1 MRLAP
6 QLLYVLE
13 TRRELP
19 MPLDEHGA
27 SSPNN
32 IIDLPELNAISEHYG
47 REFIPYPFFYNT
59 PSPHATMTEELDYRN
74 SVLSRYK
81 LGELPFFREWFD
93 SYLKADIWVEARVYC
108 AATDTTS
115 LVMTHRTGNSG
126 YFSTQRLG
134 DNFIEARSIS
144 PYDIGPAIARAA
156 QLTKPGSRQAITL
169 PGDSPV
175 ERSLTDPEDRQGF
188 SVSVSK
194 ESDGR
199 DITYVDTP
207 TTAMGMAQSHWQ
219 PSRRWGYDT
228 EKPFVKWV
236 TIAADGDYVSTRDLS
251 HWSPMTSESLTR
263 RIDELIASDVK
274 AVRAAR
280 GID

>member
-1 MRLAP
+1 
-6 QLLYVLE
+6 
-13 TRRELP
+13 
-19 MPLDEHGA
+19 MPTDEHGA

-32 IIDLPELNAISEHYG
+32 IITLPELNAISEHYG

-59 PSPHATMTEELDYRN
+59 LSPHPTMAEEIDYRN
-74 SVLSRYK
+74 SVLTRYK

-93 SYLKADIWVEARVYC
+93 SYLKADIWVEARLHC

-126 YFSTQRLG
+126 YFSIQRHG

-144 PYDIGPAIARAA
+144 PYDIGPAIARVA
-156 QLTKPGSRQAITL
+156 QFTKPGSRQAINL
-169 PGDSPV
+169 PGDIPV
-175 ERSLTDPEDRQGF
+175 ERSFIEAEDPQSV

-194 ESDGR
+194 EPDR
-199 DITYVDTP
+199 PDITYVDARTP
-207 TTAMGMAQSHWQ
+207 AAGMAQSHWQ
-219 PSRRWGYDT
+219 PSRRWGYDA
-228 EKPFVKWV
+228 EKPFVKWATV
-236 TIAADGDYVSTRDLS
+236 AADGDYISTRDLS
-251 HWSPMTSESLTR
+251 HWTPMTSEVLTR
-263 RIDELIASDVK
+263 RIDELIASDVR